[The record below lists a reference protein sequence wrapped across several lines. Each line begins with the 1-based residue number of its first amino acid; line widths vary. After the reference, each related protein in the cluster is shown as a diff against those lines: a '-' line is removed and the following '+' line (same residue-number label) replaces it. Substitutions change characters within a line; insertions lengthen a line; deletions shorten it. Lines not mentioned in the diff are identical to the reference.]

1 MIIVT
6 FLTCSCKRDFVFSLQ
21 NYKYYS
27 KCMYRH
33 IVLFK
38 IREDILPETK
48 EEVMNTFRQDILAL
62 KSVIPCLKDVMVS
75 FNINTAE
82 QWDICLRILPCI
94 VGILLMWLL
103 QGNSS
108 LIFPE
113 EHARTLKYDACFR
126 KND

>member
-38 IREDILPETK
+38 IQEDILPETK

-62 KSVIPCLKDVMVS
+62 KAVIPCLKDVMVS

-82 QWDICLRILPCI
+82 QWDICLDSTFGHFEDIAVYSGHPAH
-94 VGILLMWLL
+94 VAAAGK
-103 QGNSS
+103 
-108 LIFPE
+108 
-113 EHARTLKYDACFR
+113 LKPYLSGRACTDFEI
-126 KND
+126 